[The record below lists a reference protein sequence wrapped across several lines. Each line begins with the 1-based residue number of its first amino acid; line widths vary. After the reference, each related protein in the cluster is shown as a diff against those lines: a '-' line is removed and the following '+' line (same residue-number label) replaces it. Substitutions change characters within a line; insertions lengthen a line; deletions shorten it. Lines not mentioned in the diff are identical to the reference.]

1 MLSILLYFQ
10 QKRKTKLRNCIVKIV
25 APKKIFFVSFFWYH
39 VYRTWFSLC
48 KKMIFFFISN
58 NKHPVCYHLFSSAKL
73 REKNRFLLKSMW
85 FVCHF
90 QKRYSFWSFNS
101 LSFPIFQT
109 IFVIWVS
116 TARNTRPIISLLN
129 EMQVRMIDQRL
140 KVFKF

>member
-1 MLSILLYFQ
+1 M
-10 QKRKTKLRNCIVKIV
+10 KLRNCIVKIV
-25 APKKIFFVSFFWYH
+25 AKKKIVLSFFLYH

-48 KKMIFFFISN
+48 KKKMIFFIST
-58 NKHPVCYHLFSSAKL
+58 NKHPVCYHLFSSAKW

-85 FVCHF
+85 FFCHF